1 MNASQNQREIDNAA
15 EDEARAEQIGE
26 EIAEAI
32 LEGEDYTL
40 VISSILNDAWQID
53 CVFVAEWMIETDGE
67 LTYKHVVYP
76 SKDTTQK
83 MGVLLAKVIEE
94 IVEAAPLLKAAQYER
109 TNK

>member
-15 EDEARAEQIGE
+15 EDEDRAEKIGE

-40 VISSILNDAWQID
+40 LMYPFFESWQIN
-53 CVFVAEWMIETDGE
+53 CVFVADRMINTDPE
-67 LTYKHVVYP
+67 LTYKHIVYP
-76 SKDTTQK
+76 SKDTTHK
-83 MGVLLAKVIEE
+83 MGVLLAKVIEQ
-94 IVEAAPLLKAAQYER
+94 IVDEAPLLEAAQYER

>member
-15 EDEARAEQIGE
+15 EDESRAEKIGE

-40 VISSILNDAWQID
+40 VVSRAESKQID
-53 CVFVAEWMIETDGE
+53 CVYVAGKMIDSDPE
-67 LTYKHVVYP
+67 LTYRHAVYP
-76 SKDTTQK
+76 SRDTTHK
-83 MGVLLAKVIEE
+83 MGILLAQIIEA
-94 IVEAAPLLKAAQYER
+94 IVETEPLLKAAQYER

>member
-15 EDEARAEQIGE
+15 EDEARAEKIGE

-40 VISSILNDAWQID
+40 MFGLGESWEID
-53 CVFVAEWMIETDGE
+53 CVFVADWMINKNPN
-67 LTYKHVVYP
+67 LTYRHIVYP
-76 SKDTTQK
+76 SKDTTKK
-83 MGVLLAKVIEE
+83 MGLLLAKVIEQVINE
-94 IVEAAPLLKAAQYER
+94 APLLEAAQYER

>member
-40 VISSILNDAWQID
+40 VLGASQSWEID
-53 CVFVAEWMIETDGE
+53 CFFVAEWMINADPK
-67 LTYKHVVYP
+67 LANMHVVYP
-76 SKDTTQK
+76 SKDTTYK
-83 MGVLLAKVIEE
+83 MGLLLAKAIES
-94 IVEAAPLLKAAQYER
+94 IVECLPLLKAAQYER
-109 TNK
+109 INK

>member
-1 MNASQNQREIDNAA
+1 MNASQNQREIDDAA
-15 EDEARAEQIGE
+15 EDESRAEKIGE

-40 VISSILNDAWQID
+40 VVSRVESKQID
-53 CVFVAEWMIETDGE
+53 CVYVAGKMIDSDPE
-67 LTYKHVVYP
+67 LTYRHVVYP

-83 MGVLLAKVIEE
+83 MGVLLAKVIKK
-94 IVEAAPLLKAAQYER
+94 IVDEAPLLEAAQYER